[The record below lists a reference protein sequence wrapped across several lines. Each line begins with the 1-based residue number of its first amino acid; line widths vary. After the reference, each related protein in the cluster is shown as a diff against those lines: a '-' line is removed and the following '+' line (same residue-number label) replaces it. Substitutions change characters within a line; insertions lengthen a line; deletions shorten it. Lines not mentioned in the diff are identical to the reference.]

1 MISKQPGVSMETQDM
16 IWDLMAVIQF
26 ATQTVAPFPGLLLTT
41 APGLPSTGSRFST
54 DADAVDIGLE
64 KSMSA
69 FQTIFQPLAARYSL
83 VAPSLAI
90 LLDLLLMGKTYPLKV
105 KSYNKIA
112 ITDKYHRSREVRQ
125 ICHCPD
131 G

>member
-1 MISKQPGVSMETQDM
+1 METQVLIM
-16 IWDLMAVIQF
+16 DLMAVGQF
-26 ATQTVAPFPGLLLTT
+26 ATQTMTPI
-41 APGLPSTGSRFST
+41 PGLPSTTALRSPSNGSRFST
-54 DADAVDIGLE
+54 DADAVEIGLE

-105 KSYNKIA
+105 KSYNKTA